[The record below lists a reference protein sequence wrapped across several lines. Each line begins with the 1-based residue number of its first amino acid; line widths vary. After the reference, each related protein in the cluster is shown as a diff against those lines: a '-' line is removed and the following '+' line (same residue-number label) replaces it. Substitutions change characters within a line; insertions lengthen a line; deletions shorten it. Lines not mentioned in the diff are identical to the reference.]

1 MAFHCRRREEKLN
14 LAIQVFGYDRK
25 CVAGNVR
32 KPGLKK
38 GALLMKHNRKLI
50 EIIGAMA
57 LATVVTTSAFA
68 QMGGGGMMGGFGS
81 GGGVMGGLGLR
92 GGEWRGGEG
101 GDVAG

>member
-14 LAIQVFGYDRK
+14 LAIQVFGYNRK
-25 CVAGNVR
+25 ILAGNVR

-81 GGGVMGGLGLR
+81 GGGMMGGFGSGSGMM
-92 GGEWRGGEG
+92 GGFGSGGG
-101 GDVAG
+101 NG